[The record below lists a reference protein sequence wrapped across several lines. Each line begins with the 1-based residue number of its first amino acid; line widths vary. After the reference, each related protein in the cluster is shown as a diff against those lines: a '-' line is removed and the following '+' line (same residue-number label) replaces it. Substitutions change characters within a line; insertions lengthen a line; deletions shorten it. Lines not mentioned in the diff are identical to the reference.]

1 MRRENFKPT
10 NSSKICSKHFTA
22 DSYITSG
29 WSSKKQLKKDAVP
42 SIFDF
47 PNHLV
52 KQVTTRKLPVK
63 RETVLD
69 KPTGSKR
76 EIINIATPVE
86 ISDETTLEPPLKKRR
101 HYLGDFEQGSP
112 NRDQGYKVV
121 VNKCIQKKNKQI
133 KMLQQRNRRLIKKVN
148 NLKSLLEHLEEK
160 QMIDEDFSLKLS

>member
-29 WSSKKQLKKDAVP
+29 WSSKKQLKKDAVL

-63 RETVLD
+63 RETVLN

-76 EIINIATPVE
+76 ENINITTSESTTIKSPVE

-101 HYLGDFEQGSP
+101 HYLGDFEQGSS

-121 VNKCIQKKNKQI
+121 VNKLIQKKNKQI

-148 NLKSLLEHLEEK
+148 TLHGTAA
-160 QMIDEDFSLKLS
+160 